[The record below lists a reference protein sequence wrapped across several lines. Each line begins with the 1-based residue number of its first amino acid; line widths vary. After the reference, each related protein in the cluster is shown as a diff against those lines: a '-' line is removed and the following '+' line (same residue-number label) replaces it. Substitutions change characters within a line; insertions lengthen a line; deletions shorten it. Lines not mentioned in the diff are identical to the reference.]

1 VAFDDNGDRIY
12 AGYDVINIREQQK
25 KHVVGK
31 FSYDSV
37 SSLLIII
44 YAVARN
50 LLKSDLYTKCV
61 LNLNLSGRLGYWNFF
76 LFYQIETHLNFFQM
90 RAKMRMRI
98 NDSEIIWPGKQ
109 RRKPEGIMIPTHL
122 KLLTIEE
129 KPFVYVRRMGDDE
142 FRCEPDERPCPLFNN
157 SDATGG

>member
-1 VAFDDNGDRIY
+1 
-12 AGYDVINIREQQK
+12 
-25 KHVVGK
+25 
-31 FSYDSV
+31 
-37 SSLLIII
+37 
-44 YAVARN
+44 
-50 LLKSDLYTKCV
+50 
-61 LNLNLSGRLGYWNFF
+61 
-76 LFYQIETHLNFFQM
+76 M

-122 KLLTIEE
+122 RLLTIEE

-157 SDATGG
+157 SDATGWCSNSIK